1 MTADPGERWKAFIAR
16 DDSEDVPL
24 WKALAQFT
32 SGDLDEGLKTNAAVI
47 NRERPIFLRYYN
59 IAFAVSLAFG
69 FLLILFLPALLMS
82 ARTGS
87 SNALSFLSLIAL
99 AGTIAPH
106 LLRQIYQYGWKT
118 PDTPLDLPHPA
129 DRRFDEF
136 LSFLQRLSGPRAF
149 YRTRFG
155 KKRQYL
161 SRRQFFGRLRYFLF
175 SEHSTDRSMVIR
187 FGTGLSVPA
196 DIFLAQGDVEKIIA
210 MNTPKRRG
218 GPGRKAKYRYDEAI
232 IALIGDPRIATLEF
246 SDSAATVRTIKNWLA
261 EWFEANAGASGDVPR
276 DDLLAPY
283 ARKIYDRLKADPSV
297 RS

>member
-1 MTADPGERWKAFIAR
+1 MESLYGR

-118 PDTPLDLPHPA
+118 PDAPLDLPHPA

-155 KKRQYL
+155 KKRQFL
-161 SRRQFFGRLRYFLF
+161 SRRQFFWQATLLPLF
-175 SEHSTDRSMVIR
+175 GAQHRSQHGHPFWNRVVCSR
-187 FGTGLSVPA
+187 RHLSR
-196 DIFLAQGDVEKIIA
+196 QGDVEKIIA

-218 GPGRKAKYRYDEAI
+218 G
-232 IALIGDPRIATLEF
+232 
-246 SDSAATVRTIKNWLA
+246 
-261 EWFEANAGASGDVPR
+261 AGAESPSTDMTR
-276 DDLLAPY
+276 
-283 ARKIYDRLKADPSV
+283 RLSP
-297 RS
+297 